1 MWYHMK
7 SKTLEREYDE
17 FHQRLQQLRKKN
29 EHVPEEHMRLLMKC
43 LQRLKQELTL
53 PDTNSRTRTAV
64 GDVSL
69 SFIQKQA
76 YLSNLLQHNE
86 RERFEKQIELL
97 RQRLAVWQNILN
109 K

>member
-17 FHQRLQQLRKKN
+17 FQERLQQLRKKN
-29 EHVPEEHMRLLMKC
+29 ELIPEEHIRLLMRC
-43 LQRLKQELTL
+43 LQRFKQELNVPET
-53 PDTNSRTRTAV
+53 SRKTRVAA
-64 GDVSL
+64 GDVST
-69 SFIQKQA
+69 SIGFPCHCPDDF
-76 YLSNLLQHNE
+76 LQRHE
-86 RERFEKQIELL
+86 RDGLEKQIEIL